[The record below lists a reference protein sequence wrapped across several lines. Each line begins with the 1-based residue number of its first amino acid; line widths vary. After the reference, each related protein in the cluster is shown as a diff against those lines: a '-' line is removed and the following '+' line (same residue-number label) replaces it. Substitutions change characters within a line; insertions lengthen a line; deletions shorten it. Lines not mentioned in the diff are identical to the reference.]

1 MTHLFIYSDA
11 SVRVLEKQQGF
22 GVVILDKHSNLV
34 FTAKGPIPYALNPAY
49 DSNLAEALALHAA
62 VKIAAAYTAN
72 MVFHTDNMNLVEV
85 HKHPSASS
93 KPFSTLIRAL
103 PQLTLQHLPRHH
115 AGMKQA
121 DYWSRAA
128 RDAQDLGLLTD
139 FNPAIQATLKKP
151 KSRISNLPKILRKPW
166 LEYMFTNRRCRMSA

>member
-1 MTHLFIYSDA
+1 MSNLLIYSDA

-22 GVVILDKHSNLV
+22 GIVILDTRSNTV
-34 FTAKGPIPYALNPAY
+34 FTAKGPIPYELNPEF

-62 VKIAAAYTAN
+62 VKIAAAYQHDL
-72 MVFHTDNMNLVEV
+72 VFHTDNMNLVEV
-85 HKHPSASS
+85 HRHPSASS

-103 PQLTLQHLPRHH
+103 PQITLRHLPRHH

-121 DYWSRAA
+121 DYWSRAT
-128 RDAQDLGLLTD
+128 RDEQDLGVLTN
-139 FNPAIQATLKKP
+139 FNPAVQATLKKP

-166 LEYMFTNRRCRMSA
+166 LEYMFANRRCRMSA